1 MSELVSAAPMEK
13 RHSKRI
19 CPVRRLPTAIAC
31 RTSVRASLII
41 SPSPATR
48 AT

>member
-1 MSELVSAAPMEK
+1 MSELMSTASDGETHKK
-13 RHSKRI
+13 RS

-31 RTSVRASLII
+31 RTSARASLTI